1 MEIYRLTRAKYAQS
15 LSGKGAAIQGGR
27 WNSMGI
33 EMIYCAANKSLA
45 MAEVAVHFSL
55 ATLPAD
61 YIMLTIHVPK
71 SIQQD
76 TILED
81 DLPENWNIFPSL
93 PNTQKIGDLFVEK
106 DKFALFKVPSVVTQ
120 GDFNYLINPRHKSF
134 SKIKI
139 VSSIPFKFD
148 RRLFI

>member
-1 MEIYRLTRAKYAQS
+1 
-15 LSGKGAAIQGGR
+15 
-27 WNSMGI
+27 
-33 EMIYCAANKSLA
+33 

>member
-1 MEIYRLTRAKYAQS
+1 
-15 LSGKGAAIQGGR
+15 
-27 WNSMGI
+27 MGI

-93 PNTQKIGDLFVEK
+93 PNTQK
-106 DKFALFKVPSVVTQ
+106 
-120 GDFNYLINPRHKSF
+120 
-134 SKIKI
+134 
-139 VSSIPFKFD
+139 
-148 RRLFI
+148 